1 MKAKDISLRA
11 TKLVSG
17 DRKAAYGDVMDGL
30 SKIAVLWNALLMAAG
45 KAPAKPLDEHDV
57 GQMMVNLKQARS
69 YTGPHRVDNH
79 VDQAGWSSVAGEAA
93 ERLANRRN
101 RK

>member
-1 MKAKDISLRA
+1 VKAEGIAQKA
-11 TKLVSG
+11 TRLVSG

-30 SKIAVLWNALLMAAG
+30 AKIAVLWNALLTAAG
-45 KAPAKPLDEHDV
+45 KAPARPLDEHDV

-69 YTGPHRVDNH
+69 YTGPHRADNH

-93 ERLANRRN
+93 ERLSRR
-101 RK
+101 RP